1 MITASHPK
9 WSEFCQRL
17 DDAIGEKCFGDHEWS
32 RRMLACMGESES
44 EIEKTINYLK
54 EVCAACDCRVLRLE
68 AHIRERHENL

>member
-17 DDAIGEKCFGDHEWS
+17 DDAIAEKCFGDHEWTS
-32 RRMLACMGESES
+32 RMLACMGESEL

-54 EVCAACDCRVLRLE
+54 EVGAACDCRVLE
-68 AHIRERHENL
+68 AQRRERRENL